1 MNLFKVY
8 SKTAL
13 AFLKN
18 LFNQISMN
26 VPAAVLVTPMPPVLI
41 MKGRTLAPVTQVM
54 PAMVLAAQVRLH
66 HLHQFLTT
74 ATEINVSS

>member
-1 MNLFKVY
+1 MLEIGAD
-8 SKTAL
+8 SEAL
-13 AFLKN
+13 PEQL
-18 LFNQISMN
+18 
-26 VPAAVLVTPMPPVLI
+26 TPMPPVLI